1 MKLSITITKK
11 SIGKTGEEKATKF
24 LRKKGYII
32 LEKNYRTKFGEMDII
47 AKDKK
52 KDTLCF
58 IEVKTRK
65 DPKMNGIF
73 AVNQKKL
80 KKLRLL
86 AQAWLKKHGISE
98 DEKNIRFDVISIV
111 EDRIE
116 LIKNISC

>member
-1 MKLSITITKK
+1 MKLSIATTKK
-11 SIGKTGEEKATKF
+11 LTGIAGEEKAVKF
-24 LRKKGYII
+24 LRRSGYII
-32 LEKNYRTKFGEMDII
+32 LERNYRTKFGEMDII

-73 AVNQKKL
+73 AIDEKKL
-80 KKLRLL
+80 KKLRRV
-86 AQAWLKKHGISE
+86 AEAFLKKHGIIE
-98 DEKNIRFDVISIV
+98 YEKDIRFDVISIV